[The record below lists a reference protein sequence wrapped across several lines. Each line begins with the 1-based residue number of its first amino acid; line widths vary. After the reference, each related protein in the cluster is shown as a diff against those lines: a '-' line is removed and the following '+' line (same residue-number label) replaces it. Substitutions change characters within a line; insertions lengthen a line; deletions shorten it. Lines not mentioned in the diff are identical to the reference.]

1 MTDHQSRESV
11 KDMTNYNPSPISP
24 PNLDT
29 LEDQVIW
36 FDRIERAISKARISA
51 GRSGDNQF
59 EEELHVI
66 QCEIG
71 HVMTAQKTNIE
82 LVNREL
88 RNLTS
93 EDQ

>member
-1 MTDHQSRESV
+1 
-11 KDMTNYNPSPISP
+11 
-24 PNLDT
+24 
-29 LEDQVIW
+29 
-36 FDRIERAISKARISA
+36 
-51 GRSGDNQF
+51 
-59 EEELHVI
+59 LHVI